1 MKVNFTYTRSNFT
14 KSLSLNILKQKPI
27 PVILY
32 IINMQRDGLFPL
44 LSLKTDPNG
53 TFIIKTHFFT

>member
-1 MKVNFTYTRSNFT
+1 MKVNSTYTRSNFT

-32 IINMQRDGLFPL
+32 IFHMQRDGLFPL

-53 TFIIKTHFFT
+53 TFIIKTHYFT